1 MAKLIYPL
9 PYSKPTHILLNDV
22 EFYSILPDKPLSE
35 FITQKFETPLETAFL
50 NAGNTIEVLRTYIGY
65 YSSYYEVKI
74 GDKIFYGSAYKNGF
88 ETREKNFELIIE
100 NRIELQLKSTTT
112 NVFSRVGFVPFTNVS
127 DNWIKEPELKVRKSG
142 FGDTFIS
149 VPLPQYN
156 ATGTDKQLLDR
167 AKEALIIGTQYILK
181 YYGKKFT
188 EPFVKSILF
197 GDETRKGYFE
207 FTRVTEYFLDP
218 RGADD
223 CSYLKFLVIV
233 PESFVL
239 AIDDFTPAD
248 LLQER
253 NEIPVDQEVDLN
265 RLGAGNLSN
274 ASKFLYVRI
283 NDFQEFKNYVEL
295 IKKVILHYNDQQN
308 IFLGNFIDNH
318 ICLSTIQ
325 ELKEESEFD
334 LAKEADKFDI
344 FRATIENI
352 LNINKVPMTGRS
364 SERNI
369 TINKIVFGFDQ
380 KFNICYL
387 EVVRNGLSY
396 PLLKSTSE
404 LFLRNIE
411 EGGLNSQRTGKL
423 LYTISLDREYTKNL
437 EESDELKRLKETYPY
452 EQWVN
457 IHIVPPP
464 LELSYPEKNMNC
476 IKDVNN
482 KLTEIAGI
490 AATDVKLFN
499 EKVLDKWQKNQP
511 SLQDKLVTEAGTQWD
526 QLKESAEWEDLNNW
540 RTVLRDKFL
549 QEDFRR
555 LLIELIACITNRI
568 DQSSFL
574 GAIQTFSSFFDLIR
588 RALTS
593 TFCNPTFQS
602 ILSFISFIKIPR
614 IDTSDPLQ
622 ELAKGIAKALLQLIA
637 DIYSLIIKAIV
648 NFIQYVCQN
657 PISPFNAA
665 DDLGLNEA
673 IDNALNNA
681 NTADSPEVSN
691 MYDAFGFPSESSV
704 GLDANNVGTGGIGP
718 QTRNRTTAEDK
729 EKIKQFIGDV
739 ACITTTAEFC
749 GIMVAGRLPN
759 DLKDYISNILLVKY
773 PEFADVLGVNGVI
786 DRELLVRLLTKVGKA
801 LNIFDACVAIEEA
814 DPNFLQ
820 LFCAE
825 PALVAKEKQALANR
839 DIPPEGIQQILDDVK
854 NKRKKD
860 LEDLLK
866 AVEDKVAKEVPI
878 LCSITEDGKPIQGL
892 VNAAKE
898 DPGYTKMFRDNLKSC
913 MSDVSN
919 EFNKDLKDWAE
930 NIFIK
935 ESPLGNEI
943 AAKLSKISPNDTQ
956 GFINTLT
963 ESGIIASGSDGFV
976 IGPALLPKN
985 GTVNVNLVVAPNV
998 KKSLEPELF
1007 NSTGGK
1013 IELKTTMK
1021 QYRDQYIAT
1030 SLTTINA
1037 AANNDAK
1044 KLIDDTV
1051 KKLNA
1056 SLATLIS
1063 NITANITYE
1072 IEAGNTIDWPYASN
1086 SDYFSTNKTSL
1097 QNAQV
1102 LLKVITYLGAIIQA
1116 LGDSLGNYYGNL
1128 SDLQTQPPGLA
1139 LPNPQTK
1146 TSADEKTKI
1155 VPPPTDAPPA
1165 PEVQEL
1171 QLGGPNTLIPPSYPP
1186 MNVDQMYVAA
1196 GQAFLPFETF
1206 VQAFNQ
1212 HPIFGPIF
1220 KYVKDLST
1228 NFNSLLTNLKKID
1241 SGTSDAYKVVSQ
1253 INASFPDYNIN
1264 YEFGLK
1270 PPSFPALISPG
1281 PPTSSLPL
1289 GEIIRE
1295 EINRPI
1301 IENDGRIR
1309 NYYNLFIS
1317 QSVHNDDAVP
1327 PAETATIEEKQI
1339 YYQKTKNKKFLSN
1352 SSYEL
1357 LDKELSDYIVSF
1369 APLDEF
1375 KNSPYNSLQEYVFAK
1390 WQSKKQQFLP
1400 YSYNIW
1406 LKDILNNTRQQVLKS
1421 SFFKNRPSDK
1431 VGFEGSPSI
1440 PYTYYL
1446 NLIESSAEVDLLAC
1460 GIDQNILDTDDIVQK
1475 TVEEFVENACNFEPP
1490 PTNPNKKR
1498 KNMNPVEK
1506 NSSNAFIKT
1515 TIKVYLY
1522 DYFLKGIFSL
1532 DTIRPAF
1539 VYDKTMAEFFAL
1551 LMESEMKEIGNNYFQ
1566 QFIDAAQKYYD
1577 ERTIQ
1582 KAEDLLLPPNED
1594 ITVKR
1599 AKLVELI
1606 KIEMLEVS
1614 KRLGTKIRETDISI
1628 RNEENIQR
1636 ANDQLA
1642 VIKNL
1647 ISQDQLSI
1655 EEIIKQQV
1663 DNSGF
1668 FADFLLQAGINASN
1682 YVTTFST
1689 DEINFEKLF
1698 YTKYAYPVVVDKI
1711 TNNDI
1716 LKNAG
1721 SPYAIFSLLRDDE
1734 PIVSQFKIDG
1744 TLEDR
1749 FLFYTKRKTGKQ
1761 KFTAYDLS
1769 LFDDIEGGKNIDFRL
1784 FFEFLFPLRKIFSL
1798 VMIHNILSNN
1808 SRPEMKRAFKAS
1820 KSKLA
1825 GLHMSFLSRP
1835 NDQTLKSI
1843 PTSVINQQISTGN
1856 FNFMGEFG
1864 DAFKRFFINA
1874 IIDTPR
1880 MVIKNSVEGGGDL
1893 NGFLASITHTI
1904 AKPISLG
1911 FRNEL
1916 PFQTENI
1923 PLFMFTPLISGGL
1936 TVAGLFVPPL
1946 LPGGLT
1952 IAYLLTLG
1960 WWEKDWFKK
1969 NRDQQNIIAEATN
1982 NTIKSVNN
1990 FLNNTEEI
1998 DCEEL
2003 QKIIDNTFE
2012 GKKLANLKK
2021 LESIKEIE

>member
-1 MAKLIYPL
+1 MAKITYPL
-9 PYSKPTHILLNDV
+9 PYNKPTHILLSDV
-22 EFYSILPDKPLSE
+22 EFYSVLPDKPLAE

-50 NAGNTIEVLRTYIGY
+50 NAGNTVEVLRTYIGY

-207 FTRVTEYFLDP
+207 FTRVAEYFLDP
-218 RGADD
+218 RGADN

-239 AIDDFTPAD
+239 AIDDFTPAE
-248 LLQER
+248 LLQQR
-253 NEIPVDQEVDLN
+253 SEIPVNQEVDLN

-283 NDFQEFKNYVEL
+283 NDFQEFKDYIDL
-295 IKKVILHYNDQQN
+295 IKKVILHYNDQQD

-318 ICLSTIQ
+318 ICLSNIQ
-325 ELKEESEFD
+325 ELKEESELD
-334 LAKEADKFDI
+334 LAREADKFDI

-404 LFLRNIE
+404 LFLRSIE
-411 EGGLNSQRTGKL
+411 ENGLNSQRTGKL

-457 IHIVPPP
+457 IHITPPP
-464 LELSYPEKNMNC
+464 LDLAYPEKNLNC

-490 AATDVKLFN
+490 SATNVKLFN

-511 SLQDKLVTEAGTQWD
+511 SLQDKLVAEAGTQWD

-574 GAIQTFSSFFDLIR
+574 GVIQTFSSIFDVIR
-588 RALTS
+588 KALTS

-854 NKRKKD
+854 NKRQKD

-898 DPGYTKMFRDNLKSC
+898 DPGYTKMFRDNLKNC
-913 MSDVSN
+913 MSNVSN

-963 ESGIIASGSDGFV
+963 ESGIIVSGSDGFV
-976 IGPALLPKN
+976 IGPALLPEG

-998 KKSLEPELF
+998 KKSLEPESF
-1007 NSTGGK
+1007 SNTSGK

-1021 QYRDQYIAT
+1021 EYRDQYIAT

-1044 KLIDDTV
+1044 KLIDNTV

-1072 IEAGNTIDWPYASN
+1072 IEAGNTIDWPYNTDST
-1086 SDYFSTNKTSL
+1086 YFSPNKTAL
-1097 QNAQV
+1097 QNAEV
-1102 LLKVITYLGAIIQA
+1102 LLKVITYLGAVIQA

-1128 SDLQTQPPGLA
+1128 SDLETQPPGRS

-1146 TSADEKTKI
+1146 ISKDEKTKI
-1155 VPPPTDAPPA
+1155 VPPPTDAPPT

-1171 QLGGPNTLIPPSYPP
+1171 QVGGPNTLIPPSYPP
-1186 MNVDQMYVAA
+1186 MNVDQMYVAV
-1196 GQAFLPFETF
+1196 GQAFLPFQTF
-1206 VQAFNQ
+1206 AQAFNQ

-1220 KYVKDLST
+1220 KYIKDLST
-1228 NFNSLLTNLKKID
+1228 NFDSLLTNLKKID
-1241 SGTSDAYKVVSQ
+1241 SGVSDAYKVVSQ

-1270 PPSFPALISPG
+1270 PPSFPA
-1281 PPTSSLPL
+1281 
-1289 GEIIRE
+1289 EIVRE

-1317 QSVHNDDAVP
+1317 QSVHNDDATP
-1327 PAETATIEEKQI
+1327 PSETATAEEKQI

-1375 KNSPYNSLQEYVFAK
+1375 KNSSYSSLQEYVFVK
-1390 WQSKKQQFLP
+1390 WQQKKQKFLP

-1406 LKDILNNTRQQVLKS
+1406 LKDILGVTRQQVLKS
-1421 SFFKNRPSDK
+1421 SFFNNRPSDK

-1446 NLIESSAEVDLLAC
+1446 NLVESSAEIELLAC

-1475 TVEEFVENACNFEPP
+1475 TVGEFVENACNFEPP
-1490 PTNPNKKR
+1490 PSNPNKKR
-1498 KNMNPVEK
+1498 KNMNPVER

-1594 ITVKR
+1594 IAVKR

-1628 RNEENIQR
+1628 RNEENR
-1636 ANDQLA
+1636 PRFNDLP
-1642 VIKNL
+1642 
-1647 ISQDQLSI
+1647 
-1655 EEIIKQQV
+1655 
-1663 DNSGF
+1663 
-1668 FADFLLQAGINASN
+1668 NASLLTILESSAIVPIQSEFN
-1682 YVTTFST
+1682 PDVF
-1689 DEINFEKLF
+1689 F
-1698 YTKYAYPVVVDKI
+1698 TKYAYDVNIDKI

-1721 SPYAIFSLLRDDE
+1721 SPYALFSLARDDE
-1734 PIVSQFKIDG
+1734 PIVSQFKING

-1761 KFTAYDLS
+1761 EFTAYDFS

-1798 VMIHNILSNN
+1798 VMMHNILSNN

-1843 PTSVINQQISTGN
+1843 PTSVINQQITTGN
-1856 FNFMGEFG
+1856 FSFMGEFG

-1893 NGFLASITHTI
+1893 NGFLASLPHTI

-2021 LESIKEIE
+2021 LESTKEIE